1 MRPCGLNSPINLLL
15 FEHLGL
21 VGAAILLEAGDHLAH
36 ALDKRSEHVDD
47 LGPKRR
53 HDLRHHGDV
62 ELARSIEIEV
72 ALVLIC
78 RLRTILRQCCIDRER
93 RHDRRRL
100 VERRGLTLVLGR
112 LADRIQVTVGLGGL
126 YLVLGRLFVDGQ
138 RMHGGKRVD
147 KRPLTLV
154 GKRARR
160 RVLVLGVTSGL
171 DIDGLVALSRLR
183 INKRLN
189 KRRLLNGSGHN
200 LGNALSDLLDL
211 GHNRLRRENL
221 ATRRVKRSINGNRGL
236 NLSAHLG
243 HVDTHGRGR
252 GGGRRLRH
260 GHNRRRNRL
269 NSLDNGS
276 GALCHL
282 SRHRAGL
289 VLDLAI
295 GGKHTE
301 RLHNI
306 QTVANR
312 AGIVAQRLLLGLLSG
327 FCLVAHRR
335 DDIKTGKGIVCGSRL
350 YLLGGSGA
358 EHRISGGDVLL
369 RVRRIIERIRLRR
382 GDLGRVIVCL
392 AARDAIANPACS
404 ATGLLGTV
412 LDRTEQRGNRIR
424 RVRKHRCRR
433 RRLALQLGGGPLL
446 AVRRLS
452 RLSLSRLDRLV
463 LARRLIK
470 AGSIGICF
478 DVIVL
483 ICIAVC
489 SSRSEGLLLGAPL
502 LLGHI
507 GIEVK
512 ILRELLALGI
522 GRHGIHH
529 TEHGGHG
536 RLVADGTRSRGHEE
550 TAGDVRNRNRKRN
563 KRHKDGDDPEQNG
576 ERAGQRQQ
584 AHDGDG
590 TRCHGA
596 DRRQLEDQVAV
607 LSDRLLGKQVGMR
620 GVVMR
625 DDDHRAVAGRGERAR
640 GLVVGDDVLRIAPGA
655 ELGEGAVAKAVEH
668 IQNGRGQREQKPEHT
683 DHAAHAHQ
691 HRADERHD
699 AHGSKAEALARRG
712 LEILHDGVKAMIGE
726 DVGQLIGASPLLLA
740 ACRRR
745 GAVLKEVIDIF
756 LGVRHMLHIH

>member
-1 MRPCGLNSPINLLL
+1 MNRELGRSPFSGLDIFGNPFISRLDNLFVSVGSIVSGRVLSILINNGISGHVEHTGHANVLRVINPIDRYRDSILVIRRIRGCSRVVNRNQTIVVRRSSLNGPVHLLL

-21 VGAAILLEAGDHLAH
+21 AGATILLEVGDHLAH
-36 ALDKRSEHVDD
+36 ALDKRSERVDD
-47 LGPKRR
+47 LGTERS

-382 GDLGRVIVCL
+382 GDLGRVIVGL
-392 AARDAIANPACS
+392 AARDVIANPACS

-424 RVRKHRCRR
+424 RVRKH
-433 RRLALQLGGGPLL
+433 
-446 AVRRLS
+446 
-452 RLSLSRLDRLV
+452 
-463 LARRLIK
+463 
-470 AGSIGICF
+470 
-478 DVIVL
+478 
-483 ICIAVC
+483 
-489 SSRSEGLLLGAPL
+489 
-502 LLGHI
+502 
-507 GIEVK
+507 
-512 ILRELLALGI
+512 
-522 GRHGIHH
+522 
-529 TEHGGHG
+529 
-536 RLVADGTRSRGHEE
+536 
-550 TAGDVRNRNRKRN
+550 
-563 KRHKDGDDPEQNG
+563 
-576 ERAGQRQQ
+576 
-584 AHDGDG
+584 
-590 TRCHGA
+590 
-596 DRRQLEDQVAV
+596 
-607 LSDRLLGKQVGMR
+607 
-620 GVVMR
+620 
-625 DDDHRAVAGRGERAR
+625 
-640 GLVVGDDVLRIAPGA
+640 
-655 ELGEGAVAKAVEH
+655 
-668 IQNGRGQREQKPEHT
+668 
-683 DHAAHAHQ
+683 
-691 HRADERHD
+691 
-699 AHGSKAEALARRG
+699 
-712 LEILHDGVKAMIGE
+712 
-726 DVGQLIGASPLLLA
+726 
-740 ACRRR
+740 
-745 GAVLKEVIDIF
+745 
-756 LGVRHMLHIH
+756 